1 MESIRAVG
9 LGRRERV
16 PWLGV
21 AGVVVFVVLT
31 GIGVLTGLWKLLV
44 IGWVAFAAMV
54 GGAAVGRRSGE
65 QEAARSV
72 RADGLASGAMV
83 TSAAVF
89 LVPQAIGYG
98 PRSGGFGIAAG
109 LLAGYAGHT
118 IGHRLTHLDVPLET
132 TTAQLTAH
140 ALTAGIVIGA
150 VYTLLPDLGLL
161 LGLSIVSHKAPAGY
175 AAAGRLRE
183 EGLAVGAL
191 VLPASGVGIAAL
203 VVGLVE
209 PPSSMALNAVV
220 FGFAAGI
227 FLHIAMD
234 FLPEC
239 ETGGEHTHGTAH
251 ARLDRLRVHA
261 VASTAAGAG
270 AVAFAWLL
278 VA

>member
-1 MESIRAVG
+1 MESIDAVG
-9 LGRRERV
+9 VKQRERL

-21 AGVVVFVVLT
+21 AGVVALVALT
-31 GIGVLTGLWKLLV
+31 GLGVLAGLWKLLV
-44 IGWVAFAAMV
+44 VGWVAFAAMV
-54 GGAAVGRRSGE
+54 GGAAIGMRSRERG
-65 QEAARSV
+65 AIRSV

-89 LVPQAIGYG
+89 LVPQAIGYQ
-98 PRSGGFGIAAG
+98 PQLGGFGIAAG

-118 IGHRLTHLDVPLET
+118 VGHRLTHLDLPLET

-175 AAAGRLRE
+175 AAAGRLRA
-183 EGLAVGAL
+183 EGLSVGVIA
-191 VLPASGVGIAAL
+191 LPAAGVGITAL
-203 VVGLVE
+203 LVGLVE
-209 PPSSMALNAVV
+209 PPSTMAINAVV

-239 ETGGEHTHGTAH
+239 ETGGEHVSGAAH
-251 ARLDRLRVHA
+251 AQLDRLRTHA
-261 VASTAAGAG
+261 VASTAVGAG
-270 AVAFAWLL
+270 AVALAWLL
-278 VA
+278 VT

>member
-1 MESIRAVG
+1 MENIGAVG
-9 LGRRERV
+9 VGRRERV

-21 AGVVVFVVLT
+21 AGMVVFVVLT

-44 IGWVAFAAMV
+44 VGWVAFAAMA
-54 GGAAVGRRSGE
+54 GGAVVGRRSRE
-65 QEAARSV
+65 RDAARSV

-89 LVPQAIGYG
+89 LVPQAIGYR
-98 PRSGGFGIAAG
+98 PQLGGFGIAAG

-175 AAAGRLRE
+175 AAARRLRGD
-183 EGLAVGAL
+183 GLSVGVLA
-191 VLPASGVGIAAL
+191 LPASGVGIAAL

-209 PPSSMALNAVV
+209 PPSTMALNAVV

-239 ETGGEHTHGTAH
+239 ETGGEHAHRTAH